1 LIIMKVTD
9 IIPGR
14 KKLSTLYLDG
24 QPAAVLDTNALF
36 ENGIT
41 IGSELDDDEYA
52 ELVDKCEYSRAKE
65 KALFLLG
72 IKDYSKKQLFDK
84 LQKEVSAETSESVC
98 ERMEELGLINDEN
111 YARRLAHDLLYIKK
125 LSERGALY
133 KLMEKG
139 ISRDVCES
147 VLDEFEVDP
156 TEQIVQLI
164 EKKYKNKLQDEK
176 DRRRTVAALQRM
188 GYSWSDI
195 KDALESFL
203 E

>member
-1 LIIMKVTD
+1 M
-9 IIPGR
+9 
-14 KKLSTLYLDG
+14 
-24 QPAAVLDTNALF
+24 
-36 ENGIT
+36 
-41 IGSELDDDEYA
+41 
-52 ELVDKCEYSRAKE
+52 
-65 KALFLLG
+65 
-72 IKDYSKKQLFDK
+72 FDK

>member
-1 LIIMKVTD
+1 MKVTD
-9 IIPGR
+9 IVRGR

-24 QPAAVLDTNALF
+24 EPAAVLDTNALL
-36 ENGIT
+36 ESGVS
-41 IGSELDDDEYA
+41 IGSSLDDEQYF
-52 ELVDKCEYSRAKE
+52 ELVNKCEYSRAKE
-65 KALFLLG
+65 KAFFLLG

-84 LQKEVSAETSESVC
+84 LIKEVSADTADKVC
-98 ERMEELGLINDEN
+98 ERLEELGLINDEN
-111 YARRLAHDLLYIKK
+111 YARRLAHDLIHIKK

-147 VLDEFEVDP
+147 VLEEFETDP
-156 TEQIVQLI
+156 VEQITQLI
-164 EKKYKNKLQDEK
+164 EKKYINKLDDEK

-195 KDALESFL
+195 KEALEEVLRVES
-203 E
+203 

>member
-1 LIIMKVTD
+1 
-9 IIPGR
+9 
-14 KKLSTLYLDG
+14 
-24 QPAAVLDTNALF
+24 
-36 ENGIT
+36 
-41 IGSELDDDEYA
+41 
-52 ELVDKCEYSRAKE
+52 
-65 KALFLLG
+65 
-72 IKDYSKKQLFDK
+72 
-84 LQKEVSAETSESVC
+84 
-98 ERMEELGLINDEN
+98 
-111 YARRLAHDLLYIKK
+111 
-125 LSERGALY
+125 
-133 KLMEKG
+133 MEKG